1 MDDIK
6 ELVNQYVKV
15 TSEYSRLG
23 GVRARVKNQIGK
35 YMNEYTSQTGE
46 DSVWIDENRIKVK
59 WKIHG
64 DNRVLDGLHD
74 ILSPEMIERIYLSS
88 SQHRRWKVGVI
99 HYLTFISEE
108 ITDERA
114 VKLIKKALSYSVGDI
129 NILSNVE
136 QLMNESNKLRKR
148 ANKLEN
154 RARNKLKSRVSSR
167 EQFDKW
173 YGMNYTT
180 DNTLGG
186 SVENES

>member
-35 YMNEYTSQTGE
+35 YMNEYASQTGE
-46 DSVWIDENRIKVK
+46 DSVWVDGNRIKVK
-59 WKIHG
+59 WKIHA
-64 DNRVLDGLHD
+64 DNEMLDGLHD
-74 ILSPEMIERIYLSS
+74 ILSSEMVERIYLSS
-88 SQHRRWKVGVI
+88 SQRRRWKVGVI

-154 RARNKLKSRVSSR
+154 RARNKLKARVSSR

-173 YGMNYTT
+173 YDMNYTT